1 MCLRK
6 ACLFSVLLP
15 LAVGGLAA
23 WLTMGSMER
32 FAALKQPPLSPPG
45 WLFPVVWTVL
55 YLLMGTASWLVRKSD
70 ASQAAKKRALT
81 LYGVQLVVN
90 FFWPLLFFRAGA
102 YGTAFLWLLLLL
114 ALVLVTAAMFARIC
128 RTAAILLAPY
138 VLWLIFAGYLNIGI
152 WLLNG

>member
-23 WLTMGSMER
+23 WLTMGSMEQ

-70 ASQAAKKRALT
+70 APQAAKKRALT
-81 LYGVQLVVN
+81 LYGVQLAVN
-90 FFWPLLFFRAGA
+90 FFGRCCFSGSEPMERRF
-102 YGTAFLWLLLLL
+102 YGCFCCWRLYW
-114 ALVLVTAAMFARIC
+114 
-128 RTAAILLAPY
+128 
-138 VLWLIFAGYLNIGI
+138 
-152 WLLNG
+152 